1 MLQALKGGEAVSGQW
16 CTHGSGMGLLAHHRL
31 ACGFHSSVQPPQQE
45 AGLWLEVSK
54 AGSEQQLPVRAC
66 RQRKSWK
73 QVPWRE
79 AQGWDGG
86 GIDQTCLLY
95 KFAYGNTVC
104 W

>member
-79 AQGWDGG
+79 VQGWDGG